1 MANAKR
7 QISIFV
13 NGQQAELTA
22 KNLSA
27 AYKQAYNELS
37 RMVVGSDEYIKQL
50 EKVSGIDAELQK
62 HKQNL
67 KGVQEGYSLTKAGL
81 DSLVGVAAGA
91 FAVEQ
96 IFAYGRELFNTAAQM
111 ELLDKKAKTVFGTSL
126 PQITE
131 EANKNAQAM
140 GLTNSEYIAAAANIQ
155 DLLVP
160 MGFQR
165 DQAANISGEL
175 VNLSGALSEW
185 SGGQRSAK
193 EVSEILSGAL
203 LGERD
208 ALKGLGI
215 DLQQTEIDAE
225 IAARGLGSLTGESQK
240 QAEATVTLD
249 LIMRK
254 SVDAQ
259 KAFAEGAGTLAR
271 QQAEAAAKT
280 KEISERLSTLLLP
293 VFNSLLGAAGGV
305 VDFFSDLAEGI
316 DGVVNPAKAAGE
328 AFEEQSAAV
337 NDLQKNLVPLL
348 DRYDVLSTKQNLT
361 ADEQAELNTV
371 IQKIGDIVPGAIT
384 SIDKYGNALTIN
396 AGKAREFVEAEKAKL
411 KYLNQ
416 SAIQET
422 EGAIREFESKIL
434 EIQKQIESGTTIVTT
449 GAGFNKRLE
458 RVKLTGEQIQELQQ
472 EVRNLAELSKGAK
485 GALDDLTGAS
495 LDIPQP
501 APGGGITKPGESGG
515 GDGKDSDKA
524 KKAAEKEKETREKLE
539 EDLKEHLLRVQ
550 KIVQDNQ
557 EAERVSKLS
566 ADEQEIARI
575 NAKYQKE
582 IELVQSKFSEQEAIK
597 EAVLQLEAQRDA
609 EIEEKKTEQREAA
622 VEAEIEAYLEDQ
634 ERIAEAK
641 IEYEEGKREAE
652 AEIKEAEQ
660 EALFTER
667 ELEIAMLQQHYDQL
681 LTLASQYGI
690 NRTGLEEALRKKLAE
705 VNEKYDKE
713 GAKKQYEANQARLKA
728 LGDSF
733 SALGDVVAAT
743 GELFAEEAGKSATV
757 SKIFTLAKIAFDTA
771 SAISSLVAAS
781 SANPTNAVTFGAA
794 GIVQYAVGIVRILAN
809 IAQAKKILS
818 SAPAVPQKA
827 EGGYLKYTGAQVV
840 QQKAAGSYLNI
851 TAEQAAKQPWPPA
864 WSPPAY
870 LNTGG
875 APAIQQKSG
884 GSYIDVT
891 GATDNRIYHALHIPP
906 PATGLLPSY
915 PVVFTSRA
923 TGGPVLASERGAEY
937 FVAAHDLAN
946 PRVADH
952 VRMIENITSTRV
964 QQFAE
969 GGLNAAA
976 STPLPQ
982 GATTTPP
989 PAPAPPPIDPAI
1001 IENNTA
1007 AMNNLAA
1014 VLSGGIVAIIPDGTV
1029 TDINKRLKVI
1039 DDASG
1044 GFFS

>member
-27 AYKQAYNELS
+27 AYKEAYNKLAT
-37 RMVVGSDEYIKQL
+37 MVVGAEDYVEQL
-50 EKVSGIDAELQK
+50 SKVKDIDGELQK
-62 HKQNL
+62 HKANL
-67 KGVQEGYSLTKAGL
+67 KGVQEGYSLLKSGL
-81 DSLVGVAAGA
+81 DNLVGVAAGA

-96 IFAYGRELFNTAAQM
+96 IFAFGRELFNTAGKM
-111 ELLDKKAKTVFGTSL
+111 ELLERKAKTVFGETL
-126 PQITE
+126 PQITA
-131 EANKNAQAM
+131 EADKNAQSM
-140 GLTNSEYIAAAANIQ
+140 GLTNAEYVAAAANIQ

-165 DQAANISGEL
+165 KEAANISSEL

-185 SGGQRSAK
+185 SGGQRSAQ

-215 DLQQTEIDAE
+215 DLQQSEIDAE
-225 IAARGLGSLTGESQK
+225 ISARGLKNLTGEAQK

-249 LIMRK
+249 LILRK

-259 KAFAEGAGTLAR
+259 TAFAEGAGTLAR

-280 KEISERLSTLLLP
+280 KEIAERLSTLLLP
-293 VFNSLLGAAGGV
+293 VFNNLLSIAGGV
-305 VDFFSDLAEGI
+305 VDFFSDVSEGI
-316 DGVVNPAKAAGE
+316 AAMVDPAKAAGA
-328 AFEEQSAAV
+328 AFQEQAAKV

-348 DRYDVLSTKQNLT
+348 DRYDVLKSKATLT
-361 ADEQAELNTV
+361 ADEQTELNTV
-371 IQKIGDIVPGAIT
+371 IQNVGDIVPGAIT
-384 SIDKYGNALTIN
+384 SIDKYGNALSIN

-416 SAIQET
+416 AAIKET
-422 EGAIREFESKIL
+422 EAAIGDFESKIA
-434 EIQKQIESGTTIVTT
+434 EIQKKIESGTQVVTT
-449 GAGFNKRLE
+449 GAGINQRLE
-458 RVKLTGEQIQELQQ
+458 RVKLTSVEIQKLQQ
-472 EVRNLAELSKGAK
+472 EVKRLSELSKGAS
-485 GALDDLTGAS
+485 GALDDLTGTS
-495 LDIPQP
+495 LEKAATTTENNTTITAAGGAP
-501 APGGGITKPGESGG
+501 AP
-515 GDGKDSDKA
+515 DDKA
-524 KKAAEKEKETREKLE
+524 QKAAEKAAEKAKKEQEKAEKDLE
-539 EDLKEHLLRVQ
+539 DHLLRVQ
-550 KIVQDNQ
+550 EIVKKHEEEQ
-557 EAERVSKLS
+557 RISVLS
-566 ADEQEIARI
+566 AEEQEIERI
-575 NAKYQKE
+575 RLKYAKE
-582 IELVQSKFSEQEAIK
+582 IELTKGKFEQQEAVQ
-597 EAVLQLEAQRDA
+597 EAVRLLEEERDA
-609 EIEEKKTEQREAA
+609 AVEEKKAEQREAA

-660 EALFTER
+660 EALFSER
-667 ELEIAMLQQHYDQL
+667 ELEIAAIQAHFEQL
-681 LTLASQYGI
+681 LTIASQYGI
-690 NRTGLEEALRKKLAE
+690 DRSGLEAGLRKKLAE
-705 VNEKYDKE
+705 VNAKYDKE
-713 GAKKQYEANQARLKA
+713 GAQKAYEANQARLKA

-743 GELFAEEAGKSATV
+743 GELFADQASKSATV

-818 SAPAVPQKA
+818 SAPSVPQKA
-827 EGGYLKYTGAQVV
+827 EG
-840 QQKAAGSYLNI
+840 SYLDVI
-851 TAEQAAKQPWPPA
+851 
-864 WSPPAY
+864 
-870 LNTGG
+870 G
-875 APAIQQKSG
+875 A
-884 GSYIDVT
+884 D
-891 GATDNRIYHALHIPP
+891 DNRRYHARNIPP

-915 PVVFTSRA
+915 PVVFKSRA
-923 TGGPVLASERGAEY
+923 TAGPVLASERGAEY

-964 QQFAE
+964 PQFAE
-969 GGLNAAA
+969 GGLNATAA
-976 STPLPQ
+976 TPLPSS
-982 GATTTPP
+982 TTP
-989 PAPAPPPIDPAI
+989 APIDPAI
-1001 IENNTA
+1001 IENNTE
-1007 AMNNLAA
+1007 AMNALVA
-1014 VLSGGIVAIIPDGTV
+1014 VLSRGVVAIIPDGTV
-1029 TDINKRLKVI
+1029 TDINQRFKVI
-1039 DDASG
+1039 NQSSG